1 MGPTTGQRRSNYEGK
16 LATAHRALYNAEGF
30 AEDLGDDGA
39 AEDCRQL
46 QAEISRLME
55 DSLAGKKRKRRQQV
69 LFADDR
75 TYL

>member
-1 MGPTTGQRRSNYEGK
+1 MGPTTSQRRSNYEAR
-16 LATAHRALYNAEGF
+16 LATAHRALYKAEGF

-46 QAEISRLME
+46 QAEICRLME
-55 DSLAGKKRKRRQQV
+55 DSLAGKKRKHRQQQ
-69 LFADDR
+69 LLPDDR